1 MTQVMVRDHPHMT
14 SALNGQGGRV
24 NTRRNGIWVNS
35 ILTREGSEILNIL
48 RTSYLDYPSLKLSS
62 VADGDITLFGR

>member
-1 MTQVMVRDHPHMT
+1 MTLVMVRDHPHMT

-35 ILTREGSEILNIL
+35 ILTREGSENLNIL
-48 RTSYLDYPSLKLSS
+48 RTSYLDYPPIEIVQCS
-62 VADGDITLFGR
+62 VLPMVT